1 MNIDE
6 AKKIDIAS
14 YLSQNGGQVAR
25 QKPGETWFLSPL
37 HAEKHASFKVDTN
50 KNIWYDHAQGVGGTI
65 IDLVM
70 HLQGVDSRGALAV
83 LSSGNHSF
91 SFSPAPSKIDTAG
104 DEFEI
109 VKVKELQNPALIQY
123 LESRKI
129 NIEIAKK
136 FSTEIFFKKKN
147 NLKNLFAI
155 SFKNDIGGYETRN
168 ALFKGNIGGKAITT
182 IRGKGTGKVAVFE
195 GFMDFLSVLT
205 KYNTFEITDD
215 VIVLNSLSL
224 VGGVKERLRGYSEI
238 KYFLDNDKAGREN
251 TTALLDEIG
260 GVDYAYL
267 YTGYKDANDWLC
279 LKTH

>member
-14 YLSQNGGQVAR
+14 YLSQNGGQITK
-25 QKPGETWFLSPL
+25 QKQGEAWFLSPL
-37 HAEKHASFKVDTN
+37 HVEKSASFKVNTD

-70 HLQGVDSRGALAV
+70 HLHGVDERGALAV

-91 SFSPAPSKIDTAG
+91 SFSPVGLVRPGGKE

-109 VKVKELQNPALIQY
+109 VKVQKLQNPVLIQY

-129 NIEIAKK
+129 DIAIANK
-136 FSTEIFFKKKN
+136 FSSEIFFKKKN

-155 SFKNDIGGYETRN
+155 AFKNDEDGYETRN
-168 ALFKGNIGGKAITT
+168 ALFKGNLGGKAITT
-182 IRGKGTGKVAVFE
+182 IKGKGTGKVAVFE

-205 KYNTFEITDD
+205 KYNTAEVTDD

-224 VGGVKERLRGYSEI
+224 VGGVKERLREYKEV
-238 KYFLDNDKAGREN
+238 KYFLDNDKAGRE
-251 TTALLDEIG
+251 ALVDLITDVG
-260 GVDYAYL
+260 GVDASVL
-267 YTGYKDANDWLC
+267 YRGYKDANDWLMRN
-279 LKTH
+279 